1 MMRKVTL
8 AILVPCLLLLAACSN
23 SAIDS
28 ATVQPEV
35 RPPGE
40 VASAVGPGLTVG
52 EALDSTLDQFLLVN
66 GFLVGNEEDIY
77 FCALL
82 AESYPP
88 QCGGDRLRVAGLNLD
103 DMTGLESQGG
113 ITWSPGFVQLLG
125 RVVDGVITV
134 SSTVSG

>member
-1 MMRKVTL
+1 MRKVTL
-8 AILVPCLLLLAACSN
+8 AILIPCLLLLAACSN
-23 SAIDS
+23 SASDG
-28 ATVQPEV
+28 AAVQPGV

-77 FCALL
+77 LCALL

-88 QCGGDRLRVAGLNLD
+88 QCGGDRLQVAGLNLE
-103 DMTGLESQGG
+103 DMTGLDRQGG
-113 ITWSPGFVQLLG
+113 ITWSPGLVQLLG

-134 SSTVSG
+134 SKTVSG